1 MLHHGPII
9 RSPFGSLP
17 PPGSAAGDEARDTF
31 EAWMLDLLG
40 DCRSFWNVRTAD
52 TTTSTDRSRR
62 AQSWTYSKDISTW
75 DDPGPLPL
83 GSGLYLQF
91 DGTDEEVDTPD
102 VAYMSFGDGVVDQ
115 GFSVG
120 LLLNADVNNAAMSLV
135 VKASSATAE
144 EWALELDSSG
154 QPSLVLTDESA
165 GASIGRRDATA
176 IGTAAWHLLVA
187 TYDGSG
193 ASTGINVYVDA
204 VLLDDTDVNSGTYVA
219 MEDTAGVVSIGK
231 RYTTQERFLNGGA
244 AFAFVTTKV
253 LDIDDIWALKS
264 KVNAFYDLSL

>member
-1 MLHHGPII
+1 MIKVITRKWWNRLAVG
-9 RSPFGSLP
+9 GT
-17 PPGSAAGDEARDTF
+17 AVGDQVRDDF
-31 EAWMLDLLG
+31 EAWMLDMMG
-40 DCRSFWNVRTAD
+40 DQRSLWMPRSGD

-62 AQSWTYSKDISTW
+62 AQTWTYSKDITTW
-75 DDPGPLPL
+75 DEPGPLRL
-83 GSGLYLQF
+83 GSGYYLQF
-91 DGTDEEVDTPD
+91 DGTDEEIDTPD
-102 VAYMSFGDGVVDQ
+102 VAYLSFGDGAVDQ

-120 LLLNADVNNAAMSLV
+120 ALINPDVNNVAMSIA

-193 ASTGINVYVDA
+193 ASTGLNVLVDA

-219 MEDTAGVVSIGK
+219 MEDTAGVMSIGK
-231 RYTTQERFLNGGA
+231 RYSTQERFFNGGI
-244 AFAFVTTKV
+244 AFTFVTAKV
-253 LDIDDIWALKS
+253 LDIDDVWAMKAE
-264 KVNAFYDLSL
+264 VNAFYGLNL